1 MFNQL
6 VDMIVTTTQQFR
18 IFFSFLQTLILPLHY
33 VLTEMS
39 VTSLEADANFYYL
52 LSKNKF
58 FDVFRICL
66 KTDGSNDILILQKN
80 Q

>member
-1 MFNQL
+1 MLNQL
-6 VDMIVTTTQQFR
+6 VDMIVTITQQFR
-18 IFFSFLQTLILPLHY
+18 IFFSFLQTLILTLHY

-52 LSKNKF
+52 LFKKQV

-66 KTDGSNDILILQKN
+66 
-80 Q
+80 